1 MKTIDLSII
10 IPVYNAALS
19 IERCLNSIFKQDT
32 QYTYEVILI
41 DDGSSDDSVNIIKK
55 IRGKNI
61 LLHQQ
66 NNAGPSVARNKGIEL
81 SKGRYCA
88 FLDADDYW
96 INGFIEKTINF
107 LDLHSE
113 CIAVNVA
120 QKHLTV
126 SGKSFIPS
134 CYNQYSSPF
143 ILTDFFTFWA
153 NYMHVCT
160 GSVVIRN
167 DKLKDIGGMRTDL
180 RITEDL
186 ELWALIST
194 YGQWGFIPEILFVS
208 DGGDTTHSI
217 GWLNKM
223 KIRWNNA
230 PSIEVW
236 ERRIIKHLPKK
247 LPLSYLKARGRIS
260 RNLTYCQIL
269 SGRLSLSRKEALKY
283 GIFFDK
289 DIIGIMMNIAKY
301 NSFTW
306 WILAQLLHFR
316 EFHRK

>member
-1 MKTIDLSII
+1 
-10 IPVYNAALS
+10 
-19 IERCLNSIFKQDT
+19 
-32 QYTYEVILI
+32 
-41 DDGSSDDSVNIIKK
+41 
-55 IRGKNI
+55 
-61 LLHQQ
+61 
-66 NNAGPSVARNKGIEL
+66 
-81 SKGRYCA
+81 
-88 FLDADDYW
+88 
-96 INGFIEKTINF
+96 
-107 LDLHSE
+107 
-113 CIAVNVA
+113 
-120 QKHLTV
+120 
-126 SGKSFIPS
+126 
-134 CYNQYSSPF
+134 
-143 ILTDFFTFWA
+143 
-153 NYMHVCT
+153 MHVCT

-208 DGGDTTHSI
+208 DGCDTTHSI

-223 KIRWNNA
+223 KIRWDNA

-236 ERRIIKHLPKK
+236 EKRIIKHLPKK

-283 GIFFDK
+283 GSFFDK

-301 NSFTW
+301 SSFTW
-306 WILAQLLHFR
+306 WILSQLLHFR